1 MMAYFLVLMVAYIQN
16 VLYKHS
22 LIAKSST
29 IYIVEKAT
37 KYANEFQMFNLDKR
51 NLKIFDVKKSPTK
64 YAYWFFWC
72 RRWSIQLLHISLLY
86 LAYRQIFE
94 MDFSFF
100 IVGSVFIFYF
110 VIVLCFNVMSSCDNY
125 VSFNFHVFFF
135 WLNFATK

>member
-37 KYANEFQMFNLDKR
+37 KYANEFQLFNLDKR

-64 YAYWFFWC
+64 YAYWFF
-72 RRWSIQLLHISLLY
+72 
-86 LAYRQIFE
+86 
-94 MDFSFF
+94 
-100 IVGSVFIFYF
+100 
-110 VIVLCFNVMSSCDNY
+110 
-125 VSFNFHVFFF
+125 
-135 WLNFATK
+135 